1 MSTIILKA
9 SNKKEAWRKV
19 KSIYGAEFTR
29 NEKLEFDVS
38 ETAYSSPVPARDG
51 YILEKDCEF
60 RVCFADGSTI
70 VVEYEN
76 QKKNIAELER
86 ENAKLREENIILRQ
100 KILKF
105 GKVSREL
112 KELLTAT
119 AEFSAFLE
127 IIEKDAKQFEKEGEV

>member
-1 MSTIILKA
+1 MNSIILKS
-9 SNKKEAWRKV
+9 SNKKDAWRKV
-19 KSIYGAEFTR
+19 KALYGKEFTEDKSIKVL
-29 NEKLEFDVS
+29 NGC
-38 ETAYSSPVPARDG
+38 TAFSTGKADCDG
-51 YILEKDCEF
+51 YIVD
-60 RVCFADGSTI
+60 DGNAFYISFPGGDTI
-70 VVEYEN
+70 AIEYESPK
-76 QKKNIAELER
+76 QHTAELER